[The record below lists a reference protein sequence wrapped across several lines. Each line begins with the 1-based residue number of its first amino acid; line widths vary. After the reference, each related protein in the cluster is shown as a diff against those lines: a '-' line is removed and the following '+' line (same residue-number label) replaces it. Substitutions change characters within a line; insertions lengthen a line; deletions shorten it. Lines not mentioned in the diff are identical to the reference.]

1 MFKMVAFVICL
12 PSHIGLCDEC
22 CKKNI
27 ARQLVVSMTTF
38 TREEQWTPRREEEII
53 GWAFVFSRNDVLFS
67 LISPP
72 TVLIW
77 SHLKS
82 GLEFVI
88 R

>member
-1 MFKMVAFVICL
+1 
-12 PSHIGLCDEC
+12 
-22 CKKNI
+22 
-27 ARQLVVSMTTF
+27 MTTF